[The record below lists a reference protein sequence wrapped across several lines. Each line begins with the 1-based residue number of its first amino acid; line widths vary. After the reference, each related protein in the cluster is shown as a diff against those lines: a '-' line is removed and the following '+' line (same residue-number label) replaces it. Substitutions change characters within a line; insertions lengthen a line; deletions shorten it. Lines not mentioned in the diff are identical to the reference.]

1 MKAGLLV
8 CTGCRLCYRGAL
20 QRGAVGTLSAPSAGR
35 CATVTAAATRTPT
48 RSACCATRR
57 RACATSRP
65 ACGAATC
72 WRSAGASARST
83 ARCAPSAPAAL
94 PGMTAP
100 SGASACAWVA
110 RDAPVCLA
118 CAALAGLAC
127 VILGA
132 ASSVRLH
139 PQSRVRVAMLGR
151 ARADGGQQ
159 PVGTRAAGAADGGRA
174 ARGDAAAGR
183 QEGAPPS
190 ALPCRLCVLRET
202 ELQVGSAWS
211 GLVGASL
218 PARPVSARRASG
230 RSSAPPAD
238 ACARQAAAKAHNKRK
253 AEAARAASANH
264 DPHPN
269 PRPLTPA
276 RGRRPP
282 RRTTSARPR
291 RPGPRLPPTRRRSA
305 RCAPPRA
312 SSARPPSPSRTRTWT
327 ASMRATSTQV
337 LPGSHSR
344 LQSGPSG
351 ALAAFGASPWH
362 APPPVPPQQ
371 SLLGAVTQRRAGGL
385 RDPVPQSV
393 PRQAGASLTPLVPNT
408 SALLRAAEP
417 AVRATLVSAPP
428 PPPPPGARPGAAAGK
443 RRKSQV
449 AAGKARA
456 YVPGRGTA
464 NYAFLVCLL
473 RARPRC
479 VARRDRVSAGQ
490 GRARTHAAA
499 PAALRP
505 AERPAGR
512 HVHDAGKATASWAAA
527 WVRSGMRLAGQGV
540 LGRQHGPQSACQ

>member
-1 MKAGLLV
+1 MLLE
-8 CTGCRLCYRGAL
+8 C
-20 QRGAVGTLSAPSAGR
+20 AVGAG
-35 CATVTAAATRTPT
+35 
-48 RSACCATRR
+48 S
-57 RACATSRP
+57 
-65 ACGAATC
+65 
-72 WRSAGASARST
+72 
-83 ARCAPSAPAAL
+83 
-94 PGMTAP
+94 
-100 SGASACAWVA
+100 
-110 RDAPVCLA
+110 
-118 CAALAGLAC
+118 
-127 VILGA
+127 
-132 ASSVRLH
+132 
-139 PQSRVRVAMLGR
+139 
-151 ARADGGQQ
+151 
-159 PVGTRAAGAADGGRA
+159 GGRA
-174 ARGDAAAGR
+174 
-183 QEGAPPS
+183 
-190 ALPCRLCVLRET
+190 LRR
-202 ELQVGSAWS
+202 
-211 GLVGASL
+211 L
-218 PARPVSARRASG
+218 PA
-230 RSSAPPAD
+230 
-238 ACARQAAAKAHNKRK
+238 ACAHDGLQAAR
-253 AEAARAASANH
+253 
-264 DPHPN
+264 P

-291 RPGPRLPPTRRRSA
+291 RPGPRPPPTRRSSA